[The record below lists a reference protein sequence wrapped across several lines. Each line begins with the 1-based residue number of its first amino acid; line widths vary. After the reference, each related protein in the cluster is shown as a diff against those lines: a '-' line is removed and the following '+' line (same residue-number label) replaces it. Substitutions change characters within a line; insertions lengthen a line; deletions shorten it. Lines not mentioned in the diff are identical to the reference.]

1 MGVSAG
7 GSRLGILD
15 SIWTEP
21 SGMIMVSGGSGDG
34 GRQGGSEVG
43 DGRKYGRMVGWAAA
57 LKGVIFDGFD
67 ENHSNLLHVAGGWG
81 ASSGRSDGFIKGG
94 RGSAREAFRRAR
106 KKRMSKYPPRGVRGF
121 LGRGTAA
128 HMRGFWRS

>member
-67 ENHSNLLHVAGGWG
+67 DESLKPFACGWWVGRIKRSKRWIHQRG
-81 ASSGRSDGFIKGG
+81 ARQ
-94 RGSAREAFRRAR
+94 R
-106 KKRMSKYPPRGVRGF
+106 
-121 LGRGTAA
+121 
-128 HMRGFWRS
+128 

>member
-34 GRQGGSEVG
+34 DRQGGSEVG
-43 DGRKYGRMVGWAAA
+43 DGRKYGRMVGSGQPRSRASFSMVSTKITQTFCMWLVGGAHQAVEAMDSSKGGAAA
-57 LKGVIFDGFD
+57 LGKRF
-67 ENHSNLLHVAGGWG
+67 A
-81 ASSGRSDGFIKGG
+81 
-94 RGSAREAFRRAR
+94 ARE
-106 KKRMSKYPPRGVRGF
+106 KNG
-121 LGRGTAA
+121 
-128 HMRGFWRS
+128 

>member
-1 MGVSAG
+1 
-7 GSRLGILD
+7 
-15 SIWTEP
+15 
-21 SGMIMVSGGSGDG
+21 
-34 GRQGGSEVG
+34 
-43 DGRKYGRMVGWAAA
+43 MVGWAAV

-106 KKRMSKYPPRGVRGF
+106 KKRMSKYPLKGVRGF

>member
-34 GRQGGSEVG
+34 DRQGGSEVG
-43 DGRKYGRMVGWAAA
+43 DGRKYGRMVGWAAV

-94 RGSAREAFRRAR
+94 RGSAQEWLWCASRFRRA
-106 KKRMSKYPPRGVRGF
+106 KHLCMSVRGF

-128 HMRGFWRS
+128 HVRGFWWS